1 MSKQLIQ
8 RFDSKKIPQRMSS
21 IVNAKKLANSQ
32 YSRQRIKKIKNWR
45 KKHFSALFFSES
57 GGK

>member
-1 MSKQLIQ
+1 
-8 RFDSKKIPQRMSS
+8 MSS
-21 IVNAKKLANSQ
+21 IVNAKKLANSSQ
-32 YSRQRIKKIKNWR
+32 YPRQRIKKIKNWR

>member
-1 MSKQLIQ
+1 
-8 RFDSKKIPQRMSS
+8 MSS

-32 YSRQRIKKIKNWR
+32 YPRQRIKKNKNWR
-45 KKHFSALFFSES
+45 KKHFSALFFSEN